1 MKPIIGIAGYLLTRI
16 DNHLLNFEVNQSPRS
31 ITNSI
36 ERAGGLPVILPLSN
50 PIKVEQYVDMI
61 DALVLTGG
69 SDVDPLLYHE
79 EPSLKIGKIDPDR
92 DAFEIALIEEAWR
105 QKKPI
110 FAICRGLQL
119 LNVAFGGSLYQDL
132 SDYPNLEVNHIQP
145 TYWDYPTHSII
156 VEEGSWISRSLGAKA
171 LINSYHH
178 QAIKGLADEFE
189 AVAWSE
195 DKIIEAIE
203 SKDKEQKVMAIQWHP
218 EVLAEKYP
226 DSQQVLTTFIDLVK
240 ES

>member
-31 ITNSI
+31 VSSSI
-36 ERAGGLPVILPLSN
+36 EKAGGLPIVLPLSN
-50 PIKVEQYVDMI
+50 PIDAERYVDMI
-61 DALVLTGG
+61 DALILTGG

-105 QKKPI
+105 QQKPI

-132 SDYPNLEVNHIQP
+132 EEYPNLEVNHVQP
-145 TYWDYPTHSII
+145 TYWDYPTHSIKI
-156 VEEGSWISRSLGAKA
+156 EEDSLIGRSLGTKA
-171 LINSYHH
+171 VINSYHH
-178 QAIKGLADEFE
+178 QAIKGLANEFE
-189 AVAWSE
+189 AVAWS
-195 DKIIEAIE
+195 DDRIIEAIE
-203 SKDKEQKVMAIQWHP
+203 SKDKKQKVVAIQWHP
-218 EVLAEKYP
+218 EVLADKYA
-226 DSQQVLTTFIDLVK
+226 DSQQLITQFIDLVK
-240 ES
+240 EK

>member
-16 DNHLLNFEVNQSPRS
+16 DNHLLNFEVNQSPQS
-31 ITNSI
+31 VTSSI
-36 ERAGGLPVILPLSN
+36 ERAGGLPVILPLSK
-50 PIKVEQYVDMI
+50 PIEAERYVDMI

-92 DAFEIALIEEAWR
+92 DTFEIALIEEAWR

-132 SDYPNLEVNHIQP
+132 SDYPNLEVNHVQP
-145 TYWDYPTHSII
+145 TYWDYPTHSIEI
-156 VEEGSWISRSLGAKA
+156 QEDSWISRSLGSKA
-171 LINSYHH
+171 VINSYHH

-195 DKIIEAIE
+195 DRIIEAIE
-203 SKDKEQKVMAIQWHP
+203 SKDKKQKVMAIQWHP
-218 EVLAEKYP
+218 EVLAEKYA
-226 DSQQVLTTFIDLVK
+226 DSQQVLTTFVDLVK
-240 ES
+240 EK